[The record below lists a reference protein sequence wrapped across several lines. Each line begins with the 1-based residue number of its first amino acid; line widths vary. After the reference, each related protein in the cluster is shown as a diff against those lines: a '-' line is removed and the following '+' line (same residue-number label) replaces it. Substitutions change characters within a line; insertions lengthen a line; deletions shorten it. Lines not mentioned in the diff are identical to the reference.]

1 MKKIQRW
8 MRRRR
13 QLLEP
18 GLWGMQGQ
26 DDTRRRGTKID
37 IERLDDAEHMEKRQE
52 QQRNS
57 GIGAASRLQVTAK

>member
-8 MRRRR
+8 MRRRQ

-18 GLWGMQGQ
+18 SLWGMQGR

-37 IERLDDAEHMEKRQE
+37 IEDSIDDAEHMEKR
-52 QQRNS
+52 
-57 GIGAASRLQVTAK
+57 AAAA